1 LRFVSKS
8 ENVTFCG
15 FLRCC
20 TRLLECWCGAEILS
34 PVVESCPS
42 SPLVYTSRDGRPVRV
57 PRPVVAFRSAMAPRG
72 APGSSRAHG
81 SPRGA
86 AGSSR
91 GAPGSSLAPGSPRG
105 ATGSSRSAPGSSRA
119 PGSPRGAAGSPTAA
133 GAPLVTRCSRWFVD
147 GRTAAAAAERFDV
160 GRHVVTCSAR
170 DPLIHA
176 ADRATADCVFTVL
189 VQGPHSSRCLNTYIH
204 TYFVRASHSKTKI
217 A

>member
-1 LRFVSKS
+1 
-8 ENVTFCG
+8 
-15 FLRCC
+15 
-20 TRLLECWCGAEILS
+20 
-34 PVVESCPS
+34 VESCPS

-72 APGSSRAHG
+72 APGSLRGAPG
-81 SPRGA
+81 SPRAPGSPSGAPGSPSGA

-91 GAPGSSLAPGSPRG
+91 GAR
-105 ATGSSRSAPGSSRA
+105 GSSRA
-119 PGSPRGAAGSPTAA
+119 HGSPRGAAGSPTAA

-170 DPLIHA
+170 DPLIHV

>member
-1 LRFVSKS
+1 VRSKADTSRFNLPHGFYVLRFVSKS

-20 TRLLECWCGAEILS
+20 TRLLERWCGAEILS

-72 APGSSRAHG
+72 A
-81 SPRGA
+81 
-86 AGSSR
+86 
-91 GAPGSSLAPGSPRG
+91 
-105 ATGSSRSAPGSSRA
+105 
-119 PGSPRGAAGSPTAA
+119 AGSPTAA

-147 GRTAAAAAERFDV
+147 SRTAAAAAERFDV

-189 VQGPHSSRCLNTYIH
+189 VQGPHSSRCLNTYTYIH
-204 TYFVRASHSKTKI
+204 ILSEQAIVRLRLHNI
-217 A
+217 

>member
-1 LRFVSKS
+1 MRSKADTSRFNLPHGFYVLRFVSKS

-20 TRLLECWCGAEILS
+20 TRLLERWCGAEILS

-86 AGSSR
+86 AG
-91 GAPGSSLAPGSPRG
+91 L
-105 ATGSSRSAPGSSRA
+105 
-119 PGSPRGAAGSPTAA
+119 PTAA

-147 GRTAAAAAERFDV
+147 SRTAAAAAERFDV